1 MAEIKFEKDFEGG
14 GEIAKPVG
22 RLQIGDYVVRI
33 LFCPDGVM
41 RMIIP
46 ANAKTDGSIIWSPTR
61 NDGPALFGFGAT
73 PVASELVGVYGSGGT
88 IDGLHK
94 RIP

>member
-1 MAEIKFEKDFEGG
+1 MAEIKFDRDYVGG
-14 GEIAKPVG
+14 PELARSLG
-22 RLQIGDYVVRI
+22 RLQVGDYVVR
-33 LFCPDGVM
+33 LYLYPDGVI
-41 RMIIP
+41 RMLIP
-46 ANAKTDGSIIWSPTR
+46 ADAKTDGSIIWSPAR